1 MLFKK
6 ISGIHNAGKTGRH
19 IIACVTEYNFSVKS
33 AEKDET

>member
-6 ISGIHNAGKTGRH
+6 ISGIHNAGKIGHH
-19 IIACVTEYNFSVKS
+19 IIACLTEYNFFLKS